1 MKRKRIGFVQMSMI
15 LFVVIVLGSW
25 AYLIIKND
33 DLFEVFNERNLGFL
47 DNFIQKMF
55 GKGAKQIAYT
65 DKSRWIEVLKLTVDT
80 IAMSFLANGL
90 AMIGTLITVVQAGV
104 LPGALALAVH
114 NFGVLGRLCAEVV
127 EDVNVKPLQGLAR
140 CGASNSQ
147 ILMYGVFP
155 MCFKKF
161 LYYMMFRFEVIVRST
176 IVVGAVGAGGLGLY
190 FKLRMSAMD
199 YTGVTLVIM
208 CYLIVV
214 YLTDIVSG
222 KLQKMWNC

>member
-1 MKRKRIGFVQMSMI
+1 MSMI

-90 AMIGTLITVVQAGV
+90 AMIGTLITVVPA
-104 LPGALALAVH
+104 AANYAD
-114 NFGVLGRLCAEVV
+114 GRLTGRKNCNYSFYIYYYTICAGISLG
-127 EDVNVKPLQGLAR
+127 NV
-140 CGASNSQ
+140 
-147 ILMYGVFP
+147 IH
-155 MCFKKF
+155 F
-161 LYYMMFRFEVIVRST
+161 LYPGRS
-176 IVVGAVGAGGLGLY
+176 ASGG
-190 FKLRMSAMD
+190 
-199 YTGVTLVIM
+199 TGIG
-208 CYLIVV
+208 
-214 YLTDIVSG
+214 SP
-222 KLQKMWNC
+222 

>member
-1 MKRKRIGFVQMSMI
+1 MSMI

-90 AMIGTLITVVQAGV
+90 AMIGTLITVVPA
-104 LPGALALAVH
+104 AANYAD
-114 NFGVLGRLCAEVV
+114 GRLTGRKNWYGKIIFVIIRFIYIITRSVPELVWG
-127 EDVNVKPLQGLAR
+127 NVIHFLLSRQECFRGHWHWQSIILECLADFV
-140 CGASNSQ
+140 Q
-147 ILMYGVFP
+147 
-155 MCFKKF
+155 
-161 LYYMMFRFEVIVRST
+161 
-176 IVVGAVGAGGLGLY
+176 
-190 FKLRMSAMD
+190 KLW
-199 YTGVTLVIM
+199 
-208 CYLIVV
+208 
-214 YLTDIVSG
+214 
-222 KLQKMWNC
+222 KM

>member
-1 MKRKRIGFVQMSMI
+1 MSMI

-90 AMIGTLITVVQAGV
+90 AMIGTLITVVPAAANYADGRLTGRKNWYGKIIFVIIRFIYIITRSVPELVWGMLFIFFIQAGV
-104 LPGALALAVH
+104 LPGHWHWQSIILECLADFV
-114 NFGVLGRLCAEVV
+114 
-127 EDVNVKPLQGLAR
+127 
-140 CGASNSQ
+140 
-147 ILMYGVFP
+147 
-155 MCFKKF
+155 
-161 LYYMMFRFEVIVRST
+161 
-176 IVVGAVGAGGLGLY
+176 
-190 FKLRMSAMD
+190 
-199 YTGVTLVIM
+199 
-208 CYLIVV
+208 
-214 YLTDIVSG
+214 
-222 KLQKMWNC
+222 QKSWKM

>member
-90 AMIGTLITVVQAGV
+90 AMIGTLITVVPA
-104 LPGALALAVH
+104 AANYA
-114 NFGVLGRLCAEVV
+114 
-127 EDVNVKPLQGLAR
+127 D
-140 CGASNSQ
+140 
-147 ILMYGVFP
+147 
-155 MCFKKF
+155 
-161 LYYMMFRFEVIVRST
+161 
-176 IVVGAVGAGGLGLY
+176 
-190 FKLRMSAMD
+190 
-199 YTGVTLVIM
+199 
-208 CYLIVV
+208 
-214 YLTDIVSG
+214 
-222 KLQKMWNC
+222 